1 MSKYYKGENEIEAT
15 EKAFNVIYKPQ
26 GYITQEEH
34 EKSVR
39 EAEKQ
44 AEIKSISKMNKEELQ
59 KLALKLS
66 VGTEEEIGGMNVEQ
80 LKLAIKAKK
89 EEI

>member
-1 MSKYYKGENEIEAT
+1 MK
-15 EKAFNVIYKPQ
+15 
-26 GYITQEEH
+26 
-34 EKSVR
+34 R
-39 EAEKQ
+39 
-44 AEIKSISKMNKEELQ
+44 ISKMNKEELQ

-89 EEI
+89 EEV